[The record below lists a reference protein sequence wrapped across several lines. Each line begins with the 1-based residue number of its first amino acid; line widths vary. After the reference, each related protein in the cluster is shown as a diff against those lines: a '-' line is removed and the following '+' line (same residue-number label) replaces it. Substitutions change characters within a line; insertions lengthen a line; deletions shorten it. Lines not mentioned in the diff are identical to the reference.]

1 MAGAP
6 TDSKWRK
13 VKNLFYLED
22 LRDVLE
28 ATLEEAT
35 LTLTMVEQPPPSQA
49 VPLPSEATKEPGKA
63 SDQGRGWRR
72 SKVRKLTR
80 AGLGQMT
87 KARARKPL
95 SRQRS
100 LSWSSLGP
108 WPRRRRSLILPS
120 SRRST
125 KKTLPQR
132 RLSLGFLFLPFC
144 IFSLGSFFL
153 SLYFFFL

>member
-1 MAGAP
+1 MAGVCREYCLEVWTETLNVAGAP

-28 ATLEEAT
+28 AALEEAT

-80 AGLGQMT
+80 AGLG
-87 KARARKPL
+87 
-95 SRQRS
+95 
-100 LSWSSLGP
+100 
-108 WPRRRRSLILPS
+108 
-120 SRRST
+120 
-125 KKTLPQR
+125 
-132 RLSLGFLFLPFC
+132 
-144 IFSLGSFFL
+144 
-153 SLYFFFL
+153 